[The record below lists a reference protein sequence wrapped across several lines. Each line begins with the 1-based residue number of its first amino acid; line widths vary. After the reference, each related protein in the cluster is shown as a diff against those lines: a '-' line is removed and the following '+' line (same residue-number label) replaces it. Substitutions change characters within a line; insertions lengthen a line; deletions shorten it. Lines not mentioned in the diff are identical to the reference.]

1 MKHCPFSVYLLAFLL
16 FFLAL
21 GGFFGGINLV
31 LYPSGDSLSMPLSY
45 LQHSPFRDYLIPGL
59 ILLSFMGIFPLMLV
73 YALLVRPAWTWANVF
88 NIYAGQHWAWTYS
101 VYAGIILII
110 WIDIQI
116 MLVGYGH
123 IIQTIYALLGVV
135 ITITALLPS
144 TKTHF
149 ARIDNPT

>member
-1 MKHCPFSVYLLAFLL
+1 MKPRPFSVYLLAFLL

-31 LYPSGDSLSMPLSY
+31 LYPSGESLSMPVSY
-45 LQHSPFRDYLIPGL
+45 LQHSPFEDYLIPGL
-59 ILLSFMGIFPLMLV
+59 ILLFLMGVLPLGLV
-73 YALLVRPAWTWANVF
+73 YALLARPSWTWANAL

-135 ITITALLPS
+135 ITVTALLPS
-144 TKTHF
+144 TKTYY
-149 ARIDNPT
+149 AQSDSPK